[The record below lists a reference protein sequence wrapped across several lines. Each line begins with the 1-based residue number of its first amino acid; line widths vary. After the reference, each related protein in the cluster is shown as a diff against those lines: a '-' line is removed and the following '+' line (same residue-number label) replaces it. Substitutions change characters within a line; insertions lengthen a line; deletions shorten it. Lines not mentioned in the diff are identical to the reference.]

1 MTSSP
6 VTGIGWGRDKALSM
20 SRTAGIAFCI
30 EEILNFWEG
39 KVLGVGGK
47 LQQEPPMSYWVDIG
61 NLVIDWNLEV
71 RYSRR
76 YFDKAPQAARA

>member
-20 SRTAGIAFCI
+20 RRTAGI

-47 LQQEPPMSYWVDIG
+47 LQQEQPMSYWI
-61 NLVIDWNLEV
+61 NILAIDWNLEV